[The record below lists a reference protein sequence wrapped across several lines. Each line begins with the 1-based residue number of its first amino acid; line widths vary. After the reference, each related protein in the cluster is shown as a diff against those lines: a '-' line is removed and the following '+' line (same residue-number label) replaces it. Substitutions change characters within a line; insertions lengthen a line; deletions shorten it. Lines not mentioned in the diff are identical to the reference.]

1 MNRGFTKQIT
11 GIVLICLWLNSMAE
25 TGTGS
30 SVPGYSLPTVAA
42 MNALSPGASFDNR
55 PIRARVTAIRHTVI
69 SAELNGSIR
78 QLGVAEGNRFK
89 SGDVLAKVDCGIYR
103 AQQDKVRADLDSAI
117 SRHKAIKRLAEL
129 ESKGSLELV
138 LAEIEV
144 RKARAD
150 FEMNKTQVAHCV
162 ISAPF
167 DGSVSE
173 KYVDEQ
179 QYVQTGTPL
188 LKIIDDSLLQ
198 VEFIAPS
205 RYLRWLKVGAPFQLT
220 IDETG
225 KTYQASIERFGADVD
240 AVSQS
245 IKVFAELEN
254 QHRELLS
261 GMSGRVTL
269 VPQGKQDRQVSK

>member
-1 MNRGFTKQIT
+1 MNRDIAKRIT
-11 GIVLICLWLNSMAE
+11 GIALIGLWFNAMAE
-25 TGTGS
+25 PGS
-30 SVPGYSLPTVAA
+30 EPSDPGYSLPTVAA
-42 MNALSPGASFDNR
+42 MNTQSPGASFDHR
-55 PIRARVTAIRHTVI
+55 PIRARVTAVRQTVI
-69 SAELNGSIR
+69 SAELNGSIQ
-78 QLGVAEGNRFK
+78 QLSVAEGNAFK
-89 SGDVLAKVDCGIYR
+89 RGDVLVKVDCGIYQ

-129 ESKGSLELV
+129 ESKGSLELE
-138 LAEIEV
+138 LAEIEM

-162 ISAPF
+162 IKAPF

-173 KYVDEQ
+173 KHVDEQ

-225 KTYQASIERFGADVD
+225 RTYQATVERFGADVD

-245 IKVFAELEN
+245 IKVFAELKN
-254 QHRELLS
+254 QHHELLS
-261 GMSGRVTL
+261 GMSGLVTLINPQTNRVT
-269 VPQGKQDRQVSK
+269 RE